1 MDRNLARGLFLAAL
15 SLAFGLGSLRYQI
28 GDFARA
34 GAGLFPF
41 MVSCLLFLVAVVTII
56 RSRFVEKVP
65 LQFNFKNIALISSM
79 VDTTCV
85 TTWPPREAT
94 DEAEEASWFAW
105 LAASALWR
113 TVPVSCSIELAVC
126 CRLLAVCSVRAERSA
141 LP

>member
-65 LQFNFKNIALISSM
+65 LQFNFKNIALIMTALCGFALVSSFVNMTLGIVFM
-79 VDTTCV
+79 VV
-85 TTWPPREAT
+85 V
-94 DEAEEASWFAW
+94 ASFAGSPTSW
-105 LAASALWR
+105 MRKAQIAIGLVIVAFAFQK
-113 TVPVSCSIELAVC
+113 
-126 CRLLAVCSVRAERSA
+126 LLGLN
-141 LP
+141 LPLY